1 MGKSLV
7 PLGGQNPLEAFR
19 LNCAVIHGPHMM
31 NFQWMSEEMARMD
44 CAVTVQDQASLA
56 AAANEL
62 LIDPGRCRAMADNG
76 TAFVESQAQVVDL
89 IADEV
94 KAVLAK
100 HKTKALSDAAA

>member
-1 MGKSLV
+1 
-7 PLGGQNPLEAFR
+7 
-19 LNCAVIHGPHMM
+19 
-31 NFQWMSEEMARMD
+31 
-44 CAVTVQDQASLA
+44 
-56 AAANEL
+56 
-62 LIDPGRCRAMADNG
+62 MADNG